1 MPVKLIEKTPSAYA
15 YPLLIKNLLPTP
27 LALFPKQQI
36 IYRNLITYDYTTF
49 AKRIARLANLLEKLG
64 IQQGDTVAVMDF
76 DSHRYL
82 ECFFAI
88 PMFGAILHTV
98 NIRLPA
104 EQILYT
110 INHAEDKVLFI
121 HKEFFPFVEPFLDQI
136 KTVKQFVVLAD
147 DEQPI
152 NTTVPLVGEYEQLLT
167 EVDDSYDFPDFDE
180 NAQATVFYTT
190 GTTGKPKGVY
200 FSHRQL
206 VLHTFGVVT
215 TMNAIKSQC
224 SLHSET
230 VYMPLT
236 PMFHVHAWGFPYVCT
251 MIGAKQVYPGKY
263 EPKMILE
270 LIEREKVTFSHCVPT
285 ILHTLLDHPQI
296 KETDLSHWQ
305 VIIGGS
311 TLSSTLC
318 KRGLEHGINLYTG
331 YGMSETCPVLTI
343 SNLKAG
349 MLDWEKDRQVTF
361 RRKTGLPLPLVQI
374 QLIDLETGKLVPH
387 DGESIGEVVVR
398 APWLTQGYL
407 KNTENSEL
415 LWREG
420 WLHTG
425 DIGQIDSEGYLQ
437 VTDRLKDMI
446 KVSGEWVASSELEEC
461 ILQHEAVSE
470 VAVVGMPSEKW
481 GEKPCAFT
489 VLKEVFKTQ
498 VREKNLRVY
507 LKELI
512 KDGKITRYLMLTD
525 FVIVD
530 AIPKTS
536 VGKID
541 KKVLRTM
548 KF

>member
-1 MPVKLIEKTPSAYA
+1 MPVKLIEKTPSAYS
-15 YPLLIKNLLPTP
+15 YPLLIKNLLSTP
-27 LALFPKQQI
+27 LTLFPKQQI
-36 IYRNLITYDYTTF
+36 VYRNLRTYDYTTL
-49 AKRIARLANLLEKLG
+49 AKRIARLAHLLEKLG
-64 IQQGDTVAVMDF
+64 VEPGDTVAMMDF

-82 ECFFAI
+82 ECFFAV
-88 PMFGAILHTV
+88 PMLGAILHTI
-98 NIRLPA
+98 NIRLTP

-110 INHAEDKVLFI
+110 INHAEDKIILI
-121 HKEFFPFVEPFLDQI
+121 NKEFLPFVEPFKDQI
-136 KTVKQFVVLAD
+136 KTVKQFVVLTD
-147 DEQPI
+147 DEQAFE
-152 NTTVPLVGEYEQLLT
+152 NTITLAGEYEQLLGEAEDT
-167 EVDDSYDFPDFDE
+167 YDFPDFDE

-190 GTTGKPKGVY
+190 GTTGEPKGVY

-215 TMNAIKSQC
+215 TLNTIKSQC
-224 SLHSET
+224 ALNSET

-236 PMFHVHAWGFPYVCT
+236 PMFHVHAWGFPYICT

-263 EPKMILE
+263 EPKLILE

-285 ILHTLLDHPQI
+285 VLHTILDHPRA
-296 KETDLSHWQ
+296 KETNLLGWQ
-305 VIIGGS
+305 IIIGGS
-311 TLSSTLC
+311 TLTSTLC
-318 KRGLEHGINLYTG
+318 KRGLDQGINLYTG

-343 SNLKAG
+343 ANLKTG
-349 MLDWEKDRQVTF
+349 MLDWEKDRQVAF

-374 QLIDLETGKLVPH
+374 QLIDLETGELVPH
-387 DGESIGEVVVR
+387 DGDSLGEVVVR

-407 KNTENSEL
+407 KNTESSEM
-415 LWREG
+415 LWQNG

-425 DIGQIDSEGYLQ
+425 DIGHIDQEGYLQ

-446 KVSGEWVASSELEEC
+446 KVSGEWIASSELEEC

-470 VAVVGMPSEKW
+470 VAVVGILSEKW

-489 VLKEVFKTQ
+489 VLKEAFKTQ
-498 VREKNLRVY
+498 IQESDLKTF
-507 LKELI
+507 LKEFI
-512 KDGKITRYLMLTD
+512 KDGKVTRYLMLTD

-541 KKVLRTM
+541 KKVLRIT

>member
-1 MPVKLIEKTPSAYA
+1 MPVKLIEKTPSAYS
-15 YPLLIKNLLPTP
+15 YPLLIKNLLSTP
-27 LALFPKQQI
+27 LTLFPKQQI
-36 IYRNLITYDYTTF
+36 VYRNLRTYDYTTL
-49 AKRIARLANLLEKLG
+49 AKRIARLAHLLEKLG
-64 IQQGDTVAVMDF
+64 VEPGDTVAMMDF

-82 ECFFAI
+82 ECFFAV
-88 PMFGAILHTV
+88 PMLGAILHTI
-98 NIRLPA
+98 NIRLTP

-110 INHAEDKVLFI
+110 INHAEDKIILI
-121 HKEFFPFVEPFLDQI
+121 NKEFLPFVEPFKDQI
-136 KTVKQFVVLAD
+136 KTVEQFVVLTD
-147 DEQPI
+147 DEQAFE
-152 NTTVPLVGEYEQLLT
+152 NTIPLAGEYEQLLGEAEDT
-167 EVDDSYDFPDFDE
+167 YDFPDFDE

-190 GTTGKPKGVY
+190 GTTGEPKGVY

-215 TMNAIKSQC
+215 TLNTIKSQC
-224 SLHSET
+224 ALNSET

-236 PMFHVHAWGFPYVCT
+236 PMFHVHAWGFPYICT

-263 EPKMILE
+263 EPKLILE

-285 ILHTLLDHPQI
+285 VLHTILDHPRA
-296 KETDLSHWQ
+296 KETNLLGWQ
-305 VIIGGS
+305 IIVGGS
-311 TLSSTLC
+311 ALTSTLC
-318 KRGLEHGINLYTG
+318 KRGLDQGINLYTG

-343 SNLKAG
+343 ANLKTG
-349 MLDWEKDRQVTF
+349 MLDWEKDRQVAF

-374 QLIDLETGKLVPH
+374 QLIDLETGELVPH
-387 DGESIGEVVVR
+387 DGDSLGEVVVR

-407 KNTENSEL
+407 KNTESSEM
-415 LWREG
+415 LWQNG

-425 DIGQIDSEGYLQ
+425 DIGHIDQEGYLQ

-446 KVSGEWVASSELEEC
+446 KVSGEWIASSELEEC

-470 VAVVGMPSEKW
+470 VAVVGILSEKW

-489 VLKEVFKTQ
+489 VLKEAFKTQ
-498 VREKNLRVY
+498 IQESDLKTF
-507 LKELI
+507 LKEFI
-512 KDGKITRYLMLTD
+512 KDGKVTRYLMLTD

-541 KKVLRTM
+541 KKVLRVT